1 MKVNITGRCEA
12 EGGRECRGAHGRSA
26 DATGFCGRASWRYV
40 RPAASVGAVLYWNA
54 NRGIAI
60 TSRYLRLHFIDR
72 AKPYKKSFLFK
83 KVINFRIVFFQAGQE
98 AGLYRSDQVDKSFA
112 SRLMDGK
119 KSVAIDP
126 KAALGKAKT
135 DGISQDLSIIEATPT
150 SSIISRSSA
159 MSRSSRV
166 SSLIAAKVPCVTY
179 DEMKSVLL

>member
-26 DATGFCGRASWRYV
+26 DATGFRGRASRRYV
-40 RPAASVGAVLYWNA
+40 RPAASVGAVLYWNS

-60 TSRYLRLHFIDR
+60 TSRYLHYIDR
-72 AKPYKKSFLFK
+72 AKPYKKSFLFKK

-98 AGLYRSDQVDKSFA
+98 VGLYRPDQVDKSFA

-150 SSIISRSSA
+150 SSIISRPSA